1 MTPIRVVGSWIMFSI
16 ITSLILLLA
25 ISIIAHAKPYLA
37 FSSFQKGTFV
47 LYMMDL
53 DSRKVQK
60 LTDLP
65 GDRPRVS
72 LDGKR
77 VVFRAATGII
87 GFV

>member
-1 MTPIRVVGSWIMFSI
+1 
-16 ITSLILLLA
+16 
-25 ISIIAHAKPYLA
+25 
-37 FSSFQKGTFV
+37 
-47 LYMMDL
+47 
-53 DSRKVQK
+53 
-60 LTDLP
+60 LP